1 MKITQPPTQA
11 TTALPPGYS
20 DRLRG
25 AACHPDPWVRMELID
40 SITDELAR
48 NGICRP
54 RTSLE
59 ILPRSQFA

>member
-1 MKITQPPTQA
+1 MNNQTPTQA

-20 DRLRG
+20 DRLRS
-25 AACHPDPWVRMELID
+25 AASEWDQDERIAKID

-48 NGICRP
+48 KGICRP